1 MANATVSRL
10 GQADAAGDAYA
21 LFLKVFSGEI
31 LTAFEEASIM
41 FHGNGEGGA
50 THLVRTITEGKSASF
65 PATWKAAA
73 EYHTPGAEIVGAA
86 VKHNERVISIDSLL
100 IAHAFLANIDEAMNH
115 YDVRSIYTAE
125 LGRALA
131 YKGDKQLLQLAVLA
145 ARTAATISG
154 GNGGTQLTNAG
165 YDTTAD
171 ALAQGIYDAGQ
182 TLDEKDVP
190 EMDRI
195 CILRPKHYNLLVQ
208 SSKALHRD
216 WNAGFDNGN
225 YADGRVF
232 KIDNIV
238 IKKSN
243 HFPNSNIVADSGV
256 NNTYHGDFSNSIGV
270 VFHKTTVGTV
280 KLMDLA
286 LESEYDIR
294 RQGTLFV
301 AKYAMGHGIL
311 RPECSVELK
320 KA

>member
-1 MANATVSRL
+1 MANATASRL
-10 GQADAAGDAYA
+10 GQQNATGDALA
-21 LFLKVFSGEI
+21 LFLKVFSGEV

-41 FHGNGEGGA
+41 FNGNGGEA
-50 THLVRTITEGKSASF
+50 THLVRTISEGKSAQF

-73 EYHTPGAEIVGAA
+73 EYHVPGAEIVGAA
-86 VKHNERVISIDSLL
+86 VSHNERVISIDSLL
-100 IAHAFLANIDEAMNH
+100 IAHAFLARIDEAMNH
-115 YDVRSIYTAE
+115 YDVRSIYSSE

-131 YKGDKQLLQLAVLA
+131 YKGDKQLLQLCVLA
-145 ARTAATISG
+145 ARAAATISG
-154 GNGGTQLTNAG
+154 ANGGTQLTNAA

-190 EMDRI
+190 ETDRF
-195 CILRPKHYNLLVQ
+195 CVLRPKHYNLLVQ
-208 SSKALHRD
+208 SSKSINRD
-216 WNAGFDNGN
+216 WNASFENGN
-225 YADGRVF
+225 YADGRIF

-243 HFPNSNIVADSGV
+243 HFPQSNISADSPAPA
-256 NNTYHGDFSNSIGV
+256 NTYHGDFSNSIAV
-270 VFHKTTVGTV
+270 VFHKTAVGTV

-286 LESEYDIR
+286 MESEYDIR

-311 RPECSVELK
+311 RPEAAVELK